1 MIASGSRASVKKDG
15 VLPRDDDRPVL
26 YLLTSHWL
34 SMAGTLLATVA
45 GCAWLL
51 ALPNQVRGHATNP
64 YIGILLFV
72 ILPIV
77 FVLGLVLMPI
87 GVWLSRHAV
96 REGLK
101 QIPTRKA
108 SLQRLA
114 VFLGLATLINVVIM
128 SHLTYG
134 AVTYME
140 GPQFCGQSCHVM
152 KPEYTAY
159 QRSPHARV
167 LCVECHV
174 SPGAQGWVE
183 SKMAGTRQLMDVIF
197 GTYSRPIPSAMD
209 TNRLVPASETC
220 EKCHWPEHFGGAKLR
235 VIPEYG
241 DDEKNTSSQT
251 VLTMMVGGGG
261 VRGIH
266 GAHFGR
272 GVSIRYASTDSTR
285 QTIPW
290 VEYKNTDENAIRT
303 YSVEGVTADSAGKLP
318 HYEMQCVDCHNR
330 PAHIFE
336 LPERAMNRA
345 MALGKIP
352 VSLPYIKKKGV
363 EVLRTEYATSE
374 EAARKIPGA
383 IREYYSQTQSTLNQP
398 RSADVELA
406 SNAILAIYNENV
418 FPDLKVTWGTYKNNL
433 GHTDFPGCF
442 RCHDE
447 AHNTADKKSITQD
460 CGTCHEIVAASEV
473 SAGVL
478 KTLGLEK
485 KISEIQRK

>member
-1 MIASGSRASVKKDG
+1 MFAFGSRASAKKDEA
-15 VLPRDDDRPVL
+15 LPQNDDRPVL
-26 YLLTSHWL
+26 SLLTSHWL
-34 SMAGTLLATVA
+34 SMVGALLATVA
-45 GCAWLL
+45 GCAWLV

-64 YIGILLFV
+64 YIGILLFIV
-72 ILPIV
+72 LPLV
-77 FVLGLVLMPI
+77 LVLGLILMPI

-96 REGLK
+96 RQGLR
-101 QIPTRKA
+101 QMPSRKA
-108 SLQRLA
+108 SLQRLG
-114 VFLGLATLINVVIM
+114 VFLGLATLLNIMIM

-134 AVTYME
+134 AFTYME
-140 GPQFCGQSCHVM
+140 GTQFCGQSCHVM
-152 KPEYTAY
+152 KPQFTAH

-174 SPGAQGWVE
+174 APGAQGWLE
-183 SKMAGTRQLMDVIF
+183 SKMAGTRQLVDVVF
-197 GTYSRPIPSAMD
+197 GTYSRPIKSAME

-241 DDEKNTSSQT
+241 DDEKNTPSTT
-251 VLTMMVGGGG
+251 VLVMIVGGGG

-266 GAHFGR
+266 GTHFGR
-272 GVSIRYASTDSTR
+272 GVSIRYGSTDSTR

-290 VEYKNTDENAIRT
+290 VEYRNTNENVIRT
-303 YSVEGVTADSAGKLP
+303 YSAEGVTPDSAGKLQQ
-318 HYEMQCVDCHNR
+318 YQMQCVDCHNR
-330 PAHIFE
+330 PTHTFQ

-345 MALGKIP
+345 MAVGRIP
-352 VSLPYIKKKGV
+352 VSLPFIRKKGV

-374 EAARKIPGA
+374 DAAQKIPAA
-383 IREYYSQTQSTLNQP
+383 IREFYTQTQPALIQA
-398 RSADVELA
+398 RSADVDA
-406 SNAILAIYNENV
+406 AAKAILAIYNENV

-447 AHNTADKKSITQD
+447 AHSTADGKSITQD
-460 CGTCHEIVAASEV
+460 CGACHEIVAASEA
-473 SAGVL
+473 SPGVL

-485 KISEIQRK
+485 RISELQRK